1 MTINFNNE
9 LQKKLNSFN
18 LKIAVVGLGYVG
30 LPLALLFGKKFPTI
44 GIDSSSEKINKLLKF
59 IDLNNQCKKK
69 DFLDAKKIKFSTSYK
84 KISLCDIVIVCLPTP
99 VNKKNKPDLSILK
112 YASKK
117 IGKNIKKNTTIIYES
132 TVFPGTVE
140 EICSSII
147 EKNSKLAWKKD
158 FFLGYSPERVN
169 PNDSTHT
176 IENISKI
183 VASDNIKLTSILAK
197 LYKTIIVK
205 KVIKVNNIKI
215 AETAKVIENTQRD
228 INIALMN
235 ELSIICQKLGINTKE
250 VIEAAGTKWNFIK
263 FFPGLVGG
271 HCIGV
276 DPFYLKSKSIELGYY
291 PKIISSGRKLNDS
304 MTGYLAKI
312 IEKSFKKSDKI
323 LFIGLT
329 FKENCN
335 DIRNSK
341 NIELVQTIKLKKK
354 FNIDVFD
361 PLITKKDLLS
371 IKDIT
376 INFKNIRNL
385 SNEYDGIVLLVPH
398 NTILDKID
406 FYLNKIK
413 DDGFF
418 FDIKSM
424 VKNSVKKKYNIKSW
438 SL

>member
-1 MTINFNNE
+1 
-9 LQKKLNSFN
+9 
-18 LKIAVVGLGYVG
+18 
-30 LPLALLFGKKFPTI
+30 
-44 GIDSSSEKINKLLKF
+44 
-59 IDLNNQCKKK
+59 
-69 DFLDAKKIKFSTSYK
+69 
-84 KISLCDIVIVCLPTP
+84 
-99 VNKKNKPDLSILK
+99 
-112 YASKK
+112 
-117 IGKNIKKNTTIIYES
+117 
-132 TVFPGTVE
+132 
-140 EICSSII
+140 
-147 EKNSKLAWKKD
+147 
-158 FFLGYSPERVN
+158 
-169 PNDSTHT
+169 
-176 IENISKI
+176 
-183 VASDNIKLTSILAK
+183 
-197 LYKTIIVK
+197 
-205 KVIKVNNIKI
+205 
-215 AETAKVIENTQRD
+215 
-228 INIALMN
+228 
-235 ELSIICQKLGINTKE
+235 ICQKLGINTKE

-341 NIELVQTIKLKKK
+341 NIELVQTIKSKKK

-376 INFKNIRNL
+376 RNFKNIRNL

-398 NTILDKID
+398 NAILDKID

-424 VKNSVKKKYNIKSW
+424 VKSSVKKKYNVRSW

>member
-1 MTINFNNE
+1 M
-9 LQKKLNSFN
+9 K
-18 LKIAVVGLGYVG
+18 
-30 LPLALLFGKKFPTI
+30 
-44 GIDSSSEKINKLLKF
+44 
-59 IDLNNQCKKK
+59 
-69 DFLDAKKIKFSTSYK
+69 
-84 KISLCDIVIVCLPTP
+84 
-99 VNKKNKPDLSILK
+99 
-112 YASKK
+112 
-117 IGKNIKKNTTIIYES
+117 
-132 TVFPGTVE
+132 
-140 EICSSII
+140 
-147 EKNSKLAWKKD
+147 KNSKLVWKKD

-183 VASDNIKLTSILAK
+183 VASDNIRLTSILAK

-341 NIELVQTIKLKKK
+341 NIELVQTIKSKNK

-376 INFKNIRNL
+376 RNFKNISNL

-398 NTILDKID
+398 NAILDKID

-424 VKNSVKKKYNIKSW
+424 VKSSVKKKYNVRSW